1 MPRLLAIVGA
11 IALLAA
17 SAAPALAG
25 GKPVKAAEES
35 QPPVTYPAGELCEFD
50 LLFEDI
56 LNTSHSL
63 TFPAADDGTQRVMFG
78 GRIVLR
84 LTNLETGASR
94 VYNASGPGTFTIGDS
109 LIVTGQ
115 GPWLLYFFEGDA
127 DGPGVWYT
135 RGKIRIEADLET
147 GQISSANRP
156 ANTIDVCEQLGGH
169 AG

>member
-25 GKPVKAAEES
+25 GKPVKAPEES
-35 QPPVTYPAGELCEFD
+35 QPPVTYPAGELCDFD

-94 VYNASGPGTFTIGDS
+94 VYNASGPGTFTFGDS

-147 GQISSANRP
+147 GQIISANRP